1 MNIKEE
7 KFNLIKKR
15 CGIAGGITAYDED
28 LKGYIQDS
36 IDDMLSSGVPELVLE
51 NEEVRG
57 HEGAITA
64 IVLYV
69 KAYLGNDRTDTEK
82 YLDLY
87 RKKVSRLAL
96 EEPADGG

>member
-15 CGIAGGITAYDED
+15 CGIADGIIAYDED
-28 LKGYIQDS
+28 LRGYIQDS
-36 IDDMLSSGVPELVLE
+36 IDDMLSSGVPRIVLE
-51 NEEVRG
+51 NEEERG

-64 IVLYV
+64 IVLYA

-96 EEPADGG
+96 EGPADGG

>member
-7 KFNLIKKR
+7 KFSLIKKR
-15 CGIAGGITAYDED
+15 CGIAGGGAAYDED
-28 LKGYIQDS
+28 LRGYIQDS
-36 IDDMLSSGVPELVLE
+36 IDDMLSSGVPKTVLE
-51 NEEVRG
+51 SEEERG

-64 IVLYV
+64 IVLYA

-87 RKKVSRLAL
+87 RKKVSRLTL
-96 EEPADGG
+96 EGPAEEG